1 MTDIELALRL
11 ERLERDNLWLK
22 RYGVVVLAVVTGLV
36 AVAATR
42 PVPQKITAHEFD
54 VLDSSGKVGIT
65 IRGRIVNVL
74 DADSG
79 LPRLAIGNVSPGV
92 VGAWLFEGH
101 GSRQVEL
108 PGNGGPDISIF
119 DTQGRTRERIGLVG
133 GEPRIT
139 LNDTQGFRM
148 DLGSTNTMT
157 FATGTSQYTSAA
169 SIIMFG
175 NDKKHH
181 VIWQAP

>member
-1 MTDIELALRL
+1 MTDTDLAKRL
-11 ERLERDNLWLK
+11 EKLERDNRRMK
-22 RYGVVVLAVVTGLV
+22 RAGIAILALIAGLM

-65 IRGRIVNVL
+65 IGSRIVNVL
-74 DADSG
+74 DAHSG

-92 VGAWLFEGH
+92 VGVWLFEGH

-119 DTQGRTRERIGLVG
+119 DTQGRPREKIGLVG

-139 LNDTQGFRM
+139 LDDTQGFRM
-148 DLGSTNTMT
+148 DLGSTSTMT

-175 NDKKHH
+175 NGKKHQ